1 MKKLLL
7 LILLSS
13 NLYGEPSKK
22 LEVYVDL
29 WPAGDFIATSTRIRG
44 KVFKTG
50 TKYSAKNI
58 RIPVNSIE
66 TGIDLRN
73 THLQQRLKADKV
85 PKTNIVLVEATGE
98 NGKGTATFKVNDIL
112 QTVPITFE
120 ELSPKFIKAK
130 FKINFATFKIPSL
143 KYMGVGVQDEAKV
156 VIILPLKEKK

>member
-7 LILLSS
+7 LILLST
-13 NLYGEPSKK
+13 NLWADPSKK

-29 WPAGDFIATSTRIRG
+29 WPAGDFIATSTKIRG

-50 TKYSAKNI
+50 TKYTATNI
-58 RIPVNSIE
+58 RIPVVSID

-73 THLQQRLKADKV
+73 THLRQRLGADKV
-85 PKTNIVLVEATGE
+85 PKANILLTNASGE
-98 NGKGTATFKVNDIL
+98 NGKGTATFKVNDIS

-156 VIILPLKEKK
+156 VVIIPLKEKK